1 MRGIPCIFF
10 KSIKNLQTKYYHFES
25 HINPYNKCFDIS
37 MLLTVSSG
45 INLLNSINERPIS
58 IPICKQSHYNTDFLK
73 SPYFLDGF
81 GDKK

>member
-1 MRGIPCIFF
+1 
-10 KSIKNLQTKYYHFES
+10 
-25 HINPYNKCFDIS
+25 